1 MLMGVTSSE
10 LRDLMVPLIMVTD
23 NGIAVMLTVTVARA
37 HPLIISAIML
47 GEILPWSWIWFSL
60 SLGAGLGPLRPV

>member
-1 MLMGVTSSE
+1 MLWDACRTTNLYEVASDRRE
-10 LRDLMVPLIMVTD
+10 HD
-23 NGIAVMLTVTVARA
+23 GIAVMLTVTVARA

-60 SLGAGLGPLRPV
+60 SLGAGLGPLRLV